1 MKNNVE
7 IPESLKNYTKTAL
20 YLREAYRS
28 GILSDTAKALTTSG
42 AQVKIDSKRLTATIG
57 TLANRGVID
66 LKPLFRN
73 SPKAKQKK
81 NGGWYLIIPMSISS
95 RDLQKTSGRKTYDAI
110 REAFSSLGPNE
121 EATLN
126 FDGLFSRSY
135 TPDTL
140 SPLVPPAPSGSL
152 TAIKSDSGK
161 RTSYIAYRTVSD
173 KSSPQSWVINRKNV
187 NDNNTSQRL
196 EHEVGVLIRKRM
208 REYRSNK

>member
-28 GILSDTAKALTTSG
+28 GILSDTAKALTASG

-135 TPDTL
+135 PPDTL
-140 SPLVPPAPSGSL
+140 SPLVPSAPSGNL
-152 TAIKSDSGK
+152 TAVKSDSGK